1 MANNTLP
8 HSWNINAWPTDVY
21 PGSRDKGRY
30 LVRAQRD
37 SLVREGALVRV
48 GRELVIIGDRYA
60 RWLQKGAARVT
71 AFECPANRSRGEAA

>member
-1 MANNTLP
+1 MAKTPLP
-8 HSWNINAWPTDVY
+8 HSWNLSAWPSEVY
-21 PGSRDKGRY
+21 PGSSDKARY

-60 RWLQKGAARVT
+60 RWLQKGAARV
-71 AFECPANRSRGEAA
+71 AEFECPANRRRDAA

>member
-8 HSWNINAWPTDVY
+8 HSWSINAWPAGVH
-21 PGSRDKGRY
+21 PGSPDKARY

-37 SLVREGALVRV
+37 SLVRDGALVRV

-60 RWLQKGAARVT
+60 RWLQKGAARVSG
-71 AFECPANRSRGEAA
+71 FDCPANKNRQVAA